1 MDQASS
7 QQKEWTPT
15 RLFTGSCTFVAGAN
29 NHAALP
35 AMTLPEI
42 AFAGRSNVGKSSLL
56 NALTGRNSLART
68 SQTPGAT
75 RQLNFFNIS
84 DGILLVDMPG
94 YGYAKAS
101 KSDIAK
107 WIGTTKRYLCGRTT
121 LRRVCVLVDARRGIT
136 PPDTEWMDMLDDTA
150 VPYRV
155 VLTKADKVSATELAK
170 VQNETEQA
178 IQKHPAA
185 MVGLITTSSEKRT
198 GIDELRADLFSLAE
212 LPPLYHPPHTV

>member
-1 MDQASS
+1 MEQP
-7 QQKEWTPT
+7 QQKVWTPA
-15 RLFTGSCTFVAGAN
+15 RLFTGECTFIAGAN
-29 NHAALP
+29 NDAALP
-35 AMTLPEI
+35 PMTLPEI

-84 DGILLVDMPG
+84 DGFLLVDMPG

-101 KSDIAK
+101 KTDIAK

-121 LRRVCVLVDARRGIT
+121 LRRVCVLIDARRGIT
-136 PPDTEWMDMLDDTA
+136 PPDREWMDMLDETA

-155 VLTKADKVSATELAK
+155 VLTKSDKVTAAELADI
-170 VQNETEQA
+170 QRDAEAE

-185 MVGLITTSSEKRT
+185 MMGLITTSSAKRT
-198 GIDELRADLFSLAE
+198 GIDELREDLFSLAE
-212 LPPLYHPPHTV
+212 LPPLYNPNNA